1 MSTYGASNGPS
12 REDYERDMFRAARA
26 AGKNIGQD
34 KRFAGMSIESELIY
48 LAILPM
54 MDENRLI
61 PDSPQWI
68 AANALSFVY
77 DKHDAI
83 PSAIQ
88 QWLAA
93 GVALRRD
100 GGMIYLVEIE
110 EQETN
115 DD

>member
-1 MSTYGASNGPS
+1 MDSQQANNEPS
-12 REDYERDMFRAARA
+12 REDYERDMFRAARV

-34 KRFAGMSIESELIY
+34 KRFAQISVEACLIY

-61 PDSPQWI
+61 PDSPAWI
-68 AANALSFVY
+68 ASNALSFVY
-77 DKHDAI
+77 DKHEAI

-100 GGMIYLVEIE
+100 GGMIYLVETLDE
-110 EQETN
+110 ETN